1 MTMRGS
7 CRCGTVRYEI
17 AGAFKFVGNCHCSIC
32 RKSHG
37 AAFVTWGIIDPGQFR
52 WVAGEECVCGHES
65 SPGTLRCFC
74 GNCGSPLVCMHAGKV
89 GEVAVG
95 SLDDDPGMR
104 PSEHIFVGSKACWHD
119 ITDALPQY
127 EEWPPGMDSAQ

>member
-7 CRCGTVRYEI
+7 CRCGAVRYEI
-17 AGAFKFVGNCHCSIC
+17 AGAFKLVGNCHCSIC

-37 AAFVTWGIIDPGQFR
+37 AAFVTWGIIDPEQFR
-52 WVAGEECVCGHES
+52 WVAGEEFVQGHQS

-74 GNCGSPLVCMHAGKV
+74 GNCGSPLVCSHGGKV

-95 SLDDDPGMR
+95 SLDDDPGLR
-104 PSEHIFVGSKACWHD
+104 PREHIFVGSKAPWYEIAD
-119 ITDALPQY
+119 SLPQHA
-127 EEWPPGMDSAQ
+127 EWPPGLDSDD